1 MPMKIYD
8 IDGTEER
15 DHAKKT
21 TGDHTSAASP
31 TKDGGIEKPNNTDGG
46 EFTLPTEFV
55 LPEGFTTSEN
65 EIIDE
70 EYFFFGG
77 KREEADALPHSTEED
92 ATGDDVT
99 DSETEGN
106 VTDGE
111 TKDLTSDKSDEDIP
125 TEDTAEP
132 TEKTEDIT
140 EPADTE
146 VKEAT
151 DTVDDGGSDDEKTT
165 AEDITPEKSAAVPYE
180 TTDETY
186 EIDDVTYET
195 SDGTYETDGDE
206 KIDTEEAF
214 DTEDG
219 EDIPATFEDG
229 EETDHPHQEDE
240 EDSQPSAKKKKE
252 GRRVDGIFDF
262 IELFVFTLVIV
273 LFVTSFIGRHSVV
286 DGDSM
291 LGTLHDGE
299 TLIISDLFYEPRV
312 GDIVVVDDHSTILK
326 KPIIKRVIAVGG
338 DTVRVMKIGIMV
350 NGELLD
356 EPYVYTDGLP
366 YTYNVYPSDAY
377 RDNPTLSVE
386 AGVYYEFVVPEGELF
401 VLGDHRN
408 DSTDSRAIGT
418 VDVDAVLGRVLF
430 RLLPFDVFGRV
441 N

>member
-1 MPMKIYD
+1 MKIYD
-8 IDGTEER
+8 INGTEEMLS
-15 DHAKKT
+15 DKEAEGIDTKK
-21 TGDHTSAASP
+21 AASSP
-31 TKDGGIEKPNNTDGG
+31 STEGMEQPNNTDRTNEDGG

-65 EIIDE
+65 DIIDE
-70 EYFFFGG
+70 DYFFFGG
-77 KREEADALPHSTEED
+77 AIDRENEESPSPTEENASAEAIDASADEYEASADDYEASADVDDTESDNTVTEEADT
-92 ATGDDVT
+92 T
-99 DSETEGN
+99 DSAA
-106 VTDGE
+106 D
-111 TKDLTSDKSDEDIP
+111 P
-125 TEDTAEP
+125 T
-132 TEKTEDIT
+132 
-140 EPADTE
+140 
-146 VKEAT
+146 
-151 DTVDDGGSDDEKTT
+151 GSDTPDSEKK
-165 AEDITPEKSAAVPYE
+165 APSDDKDG
-180 TTDETY
+180 TDETKEADGDTPTDEGEESK
-186 EIDDVTYET
+186 EIADEP
-195 SDGTYETDGDE
+195 TDGDTI
-206 KIDTEEAF
+206 KSDSEAS
-214 DTEDG
+214 
-219 EDIPATFEDG
+219 DG
-229 EETDHPHQEDE
+229 EEGDE
-240 EDSQPSAKKKKE
+240 IIPLPVDLDKTEPTHEKAANEQKPSHEKKRSE

-338 DTVRVMKIGIMV
+338 DTVRVMKVGIMV

-366 YTYNVYPSDAY
+366 YTYNVYPSEAY
-377 RDNPTLSVE
+377 NDNPTLKVE

-418 VDVDAVLGRVLF
+418 VNVDAVLGRVLF
-430 RLLPFDVFGRV
+430 RLLPFDVFGRIE
-441 N
+441 

>member
-1 MPMKIYD
+1 MKIYD
-8 IDGTEER
+8 INGTEEMLS
-15 DHAKKT
+15 DKEAEGIDTKK
-21 TGDHTSAASP
+21 AASSP
-31 TKDGGIEKPNNTDGG
+31 STEGMEQPNNTDRTNEDGG

-65 EIIDE
+65 DIIDE
-70 EYFFFGG
+70 DYFFFGG
-77 KREEADALPHSTEED
+77 AIDRENEESPSPTEENASAEAIDASADEYEASADDYEASADVDDTESDNTVTEEADT
-92 ATGDDVT
+92 T
-99 DSETEGN
+99 DSAA
-106 VTDGE
+106 D
-111 TKDLTSDKSDEDIP
+111 P
-125 TEDTAEP
+125 T
-132 TEKTEDIT
+132 
-140 EPADTE
+140 
-146 VKEAT
+146 
-151 DTVDDGGSDDEKTT
+151 GSDTPDSEKK
-165 AEDITPEKSAAVPYE
+165 APSDDKDG
-180 TTDETY
+180 TDETKEADGDTPTDEGEESK
-186 EIDDVTYET
+186 EIADEP
-195 SDGTYETDGDE
+195 TDGDTI
-206 KIDTEEAF
+206 KSDSEAS
-214 DTEDG
+214 
-219 EDIPATFEDG
+219 DG
-229 EETDHPHQEDE
+229 EEGDE
-240 EDSQPSAKKKKE
+240 IIPLPVDLDKTEPTHEKAANKQKPSHEKKRSE

-338 DTVRVMKIGIMV
+338 DTVRVMKVGIMV

-366 YTYNVYPSDAY
+366 YTYNVYPSEAY
-377 RDNPTLSVE
+377 NDNPTLKVE

-430 RLLPFDVFGRV
+430 RLLPFDVFGRIE
-441 N
+441 

>member
-1 MPMKIYD
+1 MKIYD
-8 IDGTEER
+8 INGTEEMLS
-15 DHAKKT
+15 DKEAEGIDTKK
-21 TGDHTSAASP
+21 AASSP
-31 TKDGGIEKPNNTDGG
+31 STEGMEQPNNTDRTNEDGG

-65 EIIDE
+65 DIIDE
-70 EYFFFGG
+70 DYFFFNGAID
-77 KREEADALPHSTEED
+77 RENEESPSPTEED
-92 ATGDDVT
+92 ASAEAIVASADEYEASADEDSAVADEDSADADEDSAGADVDDTESDNTVTEEADTT
-99 DSETEGN
+99 DS
-106 VTDGE
+106 
-111 TKDLTSDKSDEDIP
+111 
-125 TEDTAEP
+125 A
-132 TEKTEDIT
+132 
-140 EPADTE
+140 ADST
-146 VKEAT
+146 
-151 DTVDDGGSDDEKTT
+151 GSDTPDSEKK
-165 AEDITPEKSAAVPYE
+165 APSDDKDG
-180 TTDETY
+180 TDETKEADGDTPTDEGEEAK
-186 EIDDVTYET
+186 EIADEP
-195 SDGTYETDGDE
+195 TDGDTIKSDSEGSEEIIPLPVDLDKTEPTHE
-206 KIDTEEAF
+206 KAATE
-214 DTEDG
+214 
-219 EDIPATFEDG
+219 
-229 EETDHPHQEDE
+229 QK
-240 EDSQPSAKKKKE
+240 PSHEKKRSE

-338 DTVRVMKIGIMV
+338 DTVRVMKVGIMV

-366 YTYNVYPSDAY
+366 YTYNVYPSEAY
-377 RDNPTLSVE
+377 NDNPTLKVE

-430 RLLPFDVFGRV
+430 RLLPFDVFGRIE
-441 N
+441 

>member
-21 TGDHTSAASP
+21 TSDHTSAASP
-31 TKDGGIEKPNNTDGG
+31 TKDGGIEKSNNTDGG

-77 KREEADALPHSTEED
+77 KREEADTLPHPAED
-92 ATGDDVT
+92 ATGDDPT

-106 VTDGE
+106 VSDGE
-111 TKDLTSDKSDEDIP
+111 TKDLTSDKSDENIP
-125 TEDTAEP
+125 TEDTLDP
-132 TEKTEDIT
+132 TEKAEDAT
-140 EPADTE
+140 EPTDTE
-146 VKEAT
+146 LEEAT
-151 DTVDDGGSDDEKTT
+151 DTADEGGSDDEKTT
-165 AEDITPEKSAAVPYE
+165 AEDITPEKSAEVAHETIDGTYE
-180 TTDETY
+180 T
-186 EIDDVTYET
+186 DDVTYET
-195 SDGTYETDGDE
+195 SDRTYETDGDE
-206 KIDTEEAF
+206 GIDTAEAS
-214 DTEDG
+214 DTDDLGDMPVSSRED
-219 EDIPATFEDG
+219 D